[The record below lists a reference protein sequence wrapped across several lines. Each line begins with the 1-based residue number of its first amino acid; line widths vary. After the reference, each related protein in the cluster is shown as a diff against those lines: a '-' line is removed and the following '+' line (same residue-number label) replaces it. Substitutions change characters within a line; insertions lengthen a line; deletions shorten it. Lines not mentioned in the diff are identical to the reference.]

1 MDLERLKYL
10 AGITGNTANTI
21 PMKSIEQE
29 IHERRREA
37 MKNVMREEPAEKVT
51 LEALPYSL
59 DALEPVL
66 SKENVDYHYNILSNG
81 YVTRYNNKEGDPK
94 FNYGGAKLH
103 NLFWQQLK
111 PSSETSELDG
121 PIAQTIE
128 ANFENIEGLKD
139 ALVEQAKKIQ
149 GSGWVYMTA
158 TGTIKTTPNQTWQPD
173 VVMPID
179 MWEHSFTDYIPDP
192 DAKTKYIKG
201 VVDLINWDAINR
213 RIEV

>member
-66 SKENVDYHYNILSNG
+66 SKENVDYHYNTLSNG

-128 ANFENIEGLKD
+128 ANFGNIEGLKD
-139 ALVEQAKKIQ
+139 ALVEQAKTIQ
-149 GSGWVYMTA
+149 GSGWVYMT
-158 TGTIKTTPNQTWQPD
+158 
-173 VVMPID
+173 V
-179 MWEHSFTDYIPDP
+179 F
-192 DAKTKYIKG
+192 
-201 VVDLINWDAINR
+201 
-213 RIEV
+213 